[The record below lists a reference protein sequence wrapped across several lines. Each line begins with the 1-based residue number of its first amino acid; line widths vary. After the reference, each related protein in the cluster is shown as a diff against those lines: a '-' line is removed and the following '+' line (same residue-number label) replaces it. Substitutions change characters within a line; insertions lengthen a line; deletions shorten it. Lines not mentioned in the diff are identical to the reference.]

1 MRVGNALARNCTHA
15 IALVNQ
21 RIDVMHILMGQ
32 HT

>member
-1 MRVGNALARNCTHA
+1 MRVRNALARNCQRA

-21 RIDVMHILMGQ
+21 RIDVMHISMGQ